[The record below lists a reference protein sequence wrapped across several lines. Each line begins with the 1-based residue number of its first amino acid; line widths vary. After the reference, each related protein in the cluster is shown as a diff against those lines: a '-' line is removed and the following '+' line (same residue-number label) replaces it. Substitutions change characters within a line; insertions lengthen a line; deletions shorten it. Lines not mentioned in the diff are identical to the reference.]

1 MFNRLIR
8 KKYRAAI
15 GKRFDVLC
23 ASLLPEDA
31 QRLVF
36 SEENLVAFCLDQSI
50 SPKLRS
56 FIAYFSLSGSMPTE
70 SSQNEF
76 VALLGTTSS
85 KSVEQWLV
93 LNGIFTSRT
102 AQLREIHS
110 VSAPLYDCTNVS
122 AVEGTRSGIPR
133 VSYSFLDEQPDLHEN
148 CFVWSDGVMGP
159 ISYRPEIGFVKSRE
173 VWPNSG
179 GLFDISKLIRR
190 ATEWASQRTNFL
202 RNRWLYHAF
211 VGFGLFLSWLLVTV
225 FRFRGPGPRVALLPL
240 GHVWSFETV
249 SADAVTRLVAIQQS
263 VESVKISMMIYD
275 LLPIQIPDNFLPI
288 AVEHYVHQLRLM
300 RCCKTL
306 LTDSA
311 HLPDILSGA
320 LAMMES
326 KVLPEIKPQP
336 LHINSKWLRSRYRTV
351 PSSIHF
357 AQIGAIETRKNHHY
371 ALAAFTRLSY
381 HDSTYSV
388 IGRER
393 AVPDFIKQLIEFADS
408 KGQRVALRHGLTDD
422 DIISL
427 FESVT
432 ASVCPSTAEGYGLP
446 VLESLAMG
454 VPVIA
459 SNISPHQQFEP
470 IGGILYFDP
479 TSVESLISAMNQA
492 ADPARNAQLRESIR
506 FDRIPANSTAW
517 AQNAR
522 LALES

>member
-1 MFNRLIR
+1 MFKRLIR
-8 KKYRAAI
+8 KKYRAALSQ
-15 GKRFDVLC
+15 RFDVLC
-23 ASLLPEDA
+23 TFLLPERT
-31 QRLVF
+31 QRF
-36 SEENLVAFCLDQSI
+36 TFTEENLVAFCLDKSVP
-50 SPKLRS
+50 PKLRA

-70 SSQNEF
+70 AIQSEF
-76 VALLGTTSS
+76 VALLESTSPAAI
-85 KSVEQWLV
+85 EQWLV
-93 LNGIFTSRT
+93 FNGILTSRT
-102 AQLREIHS
+102 AQLREIRAVHD
-110 VSAPLYDCTNVS
+110 PLYDCTNVS

-133 VSYSFLDEQPDLHEN
+133 VSYTFLDENSDLHDH
-148 CFVWSDGVMGP
+148 CFIWSDGVMGP
-159 ISYRPEIGFVKSRE
+159 VSYRPEEGFIKSRD

-190 ATEWASQRTNFL
+190 ATEWASQNTNFM

-211 VGFGLFLSWLLVTV
+211 VGFGLFLSWFLVSV
-225 FRFRGPGPRVALLPL
+225 FRFRGPGPRVALLPV

-249 SADAVTRLVAIQQS
+249 SADAVTRLVTLKHS
-263 VESVKISMMIYD
+263 VQSVKISMMIYD

-300 RCCKTL
+300 RYCETL

-311 HLPDILSGA
+311 HLPSILHGA

-326 KVLPEIKPQP
+326 EEPPQIKPQP
-336 LHINSKWLRSRYRTV
+336 LHISKKWSRNRYVKV
-351 PSSIHF
+351 PLSTHF

-371 ALAAFTRLSY
+371 ALAAFTQLNLN
-381 HDSTYSV
+381 DSCYSI

-393 AVPDFIKQLIEFADS
+393 KIPEFIQQLIDFS
-408 KGQRVALRHGLTDD
+408 NRKGQKVEFRHGLTDD
-422 DIISL
+422 EIMSL

-459 SNISPHQQFEP
+459 SDIPPHRQFAP
-470 IGGILYFDP
+470 IGGVIYFDA
-479 TSVESLISAMNQA
+479 TSVESLMLAMREVTDA
-492 ADPARNAQLRESIR
+492 ERNADLRGSIR
-506 FDRIPANSTAW
+506 FDRIPDNTTMW
-517 AQNAR
+517 ARNAR